1 MGKIKNSAVIL
12 SLLVTLIYAAGWA
25 LFSVLCANPVHFSG
39 TGILSALLYLAATT
53 ILVYFLISRQM
64 RRNALLVS
72 RLALADETLE
82 SQVKLRTAELED
94 ALNNNKRLQGIIPI
108 CANCK
113 SIRNGSGE
121 WEQIESYLRKY
132 SDAEF
137 SHGLCPVCDKILY
150 GDRRAHFKAI
160 AGKYA

>member
-1 MGKIKNSAVIL
+1 MLHQDGKNKKFSGDFIGTGHPWLCRWMGAF
-12 SLLVTLIYAAGWA
+12 
-25 LFSVLCANPVHFSG
+25 FSVVIVHFQGRVS
-39 TGILSALLYLAATT
+39 SPALLYLAAT
-53 ILVYFLISRQM
+53 ILAYFLISRQM

-113 SIRNGSGE
+113 SIRNGSGGVGT
-121 WEQIESYLRKY
+121 
-132 SDAEF
+132 D
-137 SHGLCPVCDKILY
+137 
-150 GDRRAHFKAI
+150 
-160 AGKYA
+160 